1 MPILNGSS
9 LTASDVHEILEAVY
23 GVSPWTLEQIEADL
37 ERAETTY
44 FALAEADKVI
54 GFLAIQ
60 DLAGELEMT
69 QLAVIPEW
77 QGKGYG
83 QQLLGAL
90 KDRPE
95 AIFLEV
101 RASNQPAIS
110 LYKKHGFEEVGRRQA
125 YYHNPTE
132 DALLMTRAERK
143 KQNEKRE

>member
-37 ERAETTY
+37 ARPETTY
-44 FALAEADKVI
+44 LALSEAGKAI

-60 DLAGELEMT
+60 DLSGELEIT
-69 QLAVIPEW
+69 QLAVLPDW

-83 QQLLGAL
+83 RQLLATL

-101 RASNQPAIS
+101 RASNRPAIG
-110 LYKKHGFEEVGRRQA
+110 LYQKHGFEEVGRRQA

-132 DALLMTRAERK
+132 DALLMSRSAQIN
-143 KQNEKRE
+143 QNEK